1 MSSFSHIEDKLL
13 ECRALVKILKLLK
26 AKSLSF
32 VIQPMIVVDSN
43 NECGIM
49 ALWVT
54 GDAIAGSVAMTAT
67 LIVSQ
72 PALAYSKA
80 SPSKELCIM
89 SNDKT
94 YVTCN
99 ISDIEKFI
107 GLEPQSQMHLSQDFS
122 TQFIPNMYKLVDAID
137 YALSNGYNLSLA
149 HTVDLRILA
158 TIAKAGQSLE
168 EAAIMLELTV

>member
-1 MSSFSHIEDKLL
+1 MSLFSHIEDKLFK
-13 ECRALVKILKLLK
+13 CRSLVKILKLLK
-26 AKSLSF
+26 VKSLSF
-32 VIQPMIVVDSN
+32 IIKSMIVVDN
-43 NECGIM
+43 NDEYGIM

-54 GDAIAGSVAMTAT
+54 GDAIAGSDAMTAT

-72 PALAYSKA
+72 PAPAYSKA

-89 SNDKT
+89 SDDMT

-107 GLEPQSQMHLSQDFS
+107 DLELQSKMHLSQGFS
-122 TQFIPNMYKLVDAID
+122 TQFIPNMYKLVNAID
-137 YALSNGYNLSLA
+137 YALSNGYDLSLA
-149 HTVDLRILA
+149 HTVDLRVLA

-168 EAAIMLELTV
+168 EAAIMLELKI